1 MASQIPIPDDDDAL
15 LAQCRVETFRSGGAG
30 GQHRDTTDSAVRLAH
45 EPSGI
50 TATAQDERSQH
61 RNKKLALERLR
72 EKLWEHN
79 REVVRKSWKKKKR
92 KKNRTHRE
100 SARQKRKRVE
110 NKRRRGRLKKLRKPP
125 KRKDW

>member
-1 MASQIPIPDDDDAL
+1 MASQIPIPDDDDDL
-15 LAQCRVETFRSGGAG
+15 LAQCRVETYRSGGAG
-30 GQHRDTTDSAVRLAH
+30 GQHRDTTESAVRVVH

-50 TATAQDERSQH
+50 RATAQDERSQH
-61 RNKKLALERLR
+61 RNKKLALDRLR

-79 REVVRKSWKKKKR
+79 RDVVRDSRRKKKK
-92 KKNRTHRE
+92 KHKHRE